1 MQRPTKRPKAI
12 YSCASCRK
20 SKTRCEVLDHSS
32 TPIRCHRCKVLSI
45 ECSYQDN
52 QAPPAPPPQLTV
64 RPAPQPTSTTVRA
77 PRTRAPE
84 VHRAESPMG
93 RLWSFVPEANDR
105 DWSAPMLGI
114 QHLTTMPVVNN
125 TATPNEIA
133 NNADLSL
140 STIIPEARIDYLIH
154 LFNTHYTPWLNFQP
168 SRNSPNPLVDIACSA
183 VAARHL
189 EGTSGREVRLRLQAL
204 AYESIARMIFSA
216 SAVDSVEGVQCLLII
231 ALWPPFGASAT
242 PAPAET
248 HGWTPRWLIAA
259 SVRMARTLRL
269 DHASAVVLDLRKQ
282 EYPDRVG
289 IAAAYEQALLWI
301 ALTNAESML
310 CLGTRSEPSSRRS
323 DADRF
328 LVQFPVDLDTHT
340 DLRNLRLGLTTRQFD
355 LCQEGSAMPNAPRR
369 PSAPASPR
377 CVSIN
382 IRQIPAQ
389 LTPCPV
395 VLEHDQSYFH
405 ALHIPLGSARL
416 LLLYHGFWE
425 ARRSLP
431 HIPQGQPWHMRFF
444 LPGGEFEQHSTGRPF
459 FYWARDMLQTCE
471 ALLVAFLAAPPPP
484 PTTNDT
490 QLQPLSTAP
499 DSYFH
504 MIALAA
510 GYLIGGKFLVGG
522 LLGATDLILAKTA
535 ANLRRAAWGPGHAA
549 HRCALLVEFMIGK
562 WRAHHSEPKASPTS
576 TPASQTE
583 SDDGI
588 RGLNARV
595 NSFSFGEGGPSR
607 AEAPDYPIVDVEFM
621 FLNSMLADEAAF
633 WDTLTR
639 DELAWC

>member
-1 MQRPTKRPKAI
+1 MGTEILLLSCNDPPNAQKPSTAALHAAKAKPV
-12 YSCASCRK
+12 AK
-20 SKTRCEVLDHSS
+20 FS
-32 TPIRCHRCKVLSI
+32 TTAALLFD
-45 ECSYQDN
+45 DN

-64 RPAPQPTSTTVRA
+64 RPSPQPPSTTIRA

-114 QHLTTMPVVNN
+114 QHLTTMPVVSN
-125 TATPNEIA
+125 TATPNDIA

-168 SRNSPNPLVDIACSA
+168 TRHSPNPLVDIACSA

-204 AYESIARMIFSA
+204 AYESIARMIFSP

-269 DHASAVVLDLRKQ
+269 DHASAVVLDLRKH
-282 EYPDRVG
+282 EFPDRVG
-289 IAAAYEQALLWI
+289 ISQAYEQALLWI

-340 DLRNLRLGLTTRQFD
+340 DLRNLRLGLMTRQFD
-355 LCQEGSAMPNAPRR
+355 LCQEGSAMRLESERDGDKHEWVHDIASVLQQMRR
-369 PSAPASPR
+369 GARLLLP
-377 CVSIN
+377 
-382 IRQIPAQ
+382 
-389 LTPCPV
+389 LPV

-405 ALHIPLGSARL
+405 ALDIPLGSARL

-431 HIPQGQPWHMRFF
+431 HIPQGQPWHTRFF
-444 LPGGEFEQHSTGRPF
+444 LPGGEFEQRSTGRPF
-459 FYWARDMLQTCE
+459 FYWARDILQTCE

-484 PTTNDT
+484 PTSNDT

-562 WRAHHSEPKASPTS
+562 WRAHSEPKASPTS
-576 TPASQTE
+576 TPGSQTE

-588 RGLNARV
+588 RRLNASV
-595 NSFSFGEGGPSR
+595 NSFSLGEGGPSG
-607 AEAPDYPIVDVEFM
+607 AGAADCPMVDVEFM

-633 WDTLTR
+633 SDTLTR